1 MVAYVS
7 LDEIPVGFAGDLSRV
22 QGNLVEPAQFAQNI
36 DVEPGKAVYYNANG
50 KADYFT
56 GEEGQTVIGLVTRTY
71 PAGSGYPESTKIPAG
86 RIIGIMRRGHMLVKC
101 VTGTPA
107 QGGKVYM
114 YKANDDSGS
123 TYKIGDFSAS
133 EVATKTVEIP
143 GATWGSTGVSADG
156 LAEVAVI

>member
-22 QGNLVEPAQFAQNI
+22 QGNLIEPAQFAQNV
-36 DVEPGKAVYYNANG
+36 DVEPGKAVYYNENG

-86 RIIGIMRRGHMLVKC
+86 RIIGVMRRGHMLVKC
-101 VTGTPA
+101 VTGTPT

-114 YKANDDSGS
+114 YIADDDSAS
-123 TYKIGDFSAS
+123 AYKIGDFSAN
-133 EVATKTVEIP
+133 EVATKTVAIS
-143 GATWGSTGVSADG
+143 GATWGSTGVSANG